1 MVGRANLAESEDHT
15 LDALAA
21 LLAAVPGARVLPVLR
36 RGNVRGAIAAGLTP
50 GEGGLDTPGIMA
62 AAAEGKVRCLVLLG
76 ADPLSDLPDG
86 ELADKALDGAA
97 TVIAVDTHL
106 TPSSR
111 RAHLVLPAAAPGE
124 KAGTTTNL
132 EGRVTALSQK
142 VTPPGSARPD
152 WVIATDLA
160 TAMGA
165 EVDTASVEELH
176 ELLAAT
182 VPAFAPATGA
192 ALAADRDGV
201 LLAPETPRSLVAV
214 DGPAPAPRSS
224 YDLRLLV
231 SRSLYDAG
239 ITVAS
244 SPSLAPLAPG
254 ERLHVHPLDLDRLG
268 ATTGTSLK
276 VSSSH
281 ASLTMEVEADAAV
294 SRGVAWLPFN
304 QPGVGRGPAARR
316 RRRRD
321 RRPPGEPVM
330 TLGLLAQATSGGDPL
345 YAGDI
350 DLAVV
355 LITVLKVVV
364 CFVFLLV
371 ATMLM
376 VWFERK
382 VIAGMQNRVGPNK
395 AGPFG
400 VLQTLAD
407 GIKAFFKERINP
419 ERADPFVYR
428 LAPYLAFV
436 PAFLIFTVVPV
447 GGSFADG
454 NDGVVTIF
462 GHETFLQVADP
473 PVGILFVLALSSI
486 AVYGIML
493 AGWSSGSKYP
503 LLGSVRASAQMVSY
517 EAALG
522 LSVATVLLVA
532 GTLSTNG
539 IVVEQDTM
547 RDWNIVTTGLL
558 PFVVFV
564 IAATAELNRPPFDL
578 VEAEQE
584 LVGGFHTEYS
594 RSASRSSTWPSS

>member
-1 MVGRANLAESEDHT
+1 MSRSSPVRRILDEAEVAEQLGAGPVVVVVVGRANLAESEHYT

-21 LLAAVPGARVLPVLR
+21 LLGRRARAPGSCRCCAGATCGERSPPASPPARAASTRRASWRPRRRARC
-36 RGNVRGAIAAGLTP
+36 AASS
-50 GEGGLDTPGIMA
+50 
-62 AAAEGKVRCLVLLG
+62 CSG

-142 VTPPGSARPD
+142 ITPPGSARPD

-182 VPAFAPATGA
+182 VPAFVPATGA

-201 LLAPETPRSLVAV
+201 LLAPETPRSLVAA

-268 ATTGTSLK
+268 ATTGSSLK

-281 ASLTMEVEADAAV
+281 ASLTMEVEADPAV

-304 QPGVGRGPAARR
+304 QPGAAAAR
-316 RRRRD
+316 
-321 RRPPGEPVM
+321 
-330 TLGLLAQATSGGDPL
+330 LLAG
-345 YAGDI
+345 
-350 DLAVV
+350 
-355 LITVLKVVV
+355 
-364 CFVFLLV
+364 
-371 ATMLM
+371 
-376 VWFERK
+376 
-382 VIAGMQNRVGPNK
+382 
-395 AGPFG
+395 
-400 VLQTLAD
+400 AD
-407 GIKAFFKERINP
+407 GVIDVRLENP
-419 ERADPFVYR
+419 
-428 LAPYLAFV
+428 
-436 PAFLIFTVVPV
+436 
-447 GGSFADG
+447 S
-454 NDGVVTIF
+454 
-462 GHETFLQVADP
+462 
-473 PVGILFVLALSSI
+473 
-486 AVYGIML
+486 
-493 AGWSSGSKYP
+493 
-503 LLGSVRASAQMVSY
+503 
-517 EAALG
+517 
-522 LSVATVLLVA
+522 
-532 GTLSTNG
+532 
-539 IVVEQDTM
+539 
-547 RDWNIVTTGLL
+547 
-558 PFVVFV
+558 
-564 IAATAELNRPPFDL
+564 
-578 VEAEQE
+578 
-584 LVGGFHTEYS
+584 
-594 RSASRSSTWPSS
+594 